1 MAGKFLDLVSI
12 PLRYAIIM
20 KMNLPISLI
29 SLGYIIYCRDPKMP
43 PPPPQP
49 PQEEASG
56 DSTGTAAADAAVEAQ
71 KGEPVEKDSAG
82 QQGVGGAQV
91 ELHQLQNQ

>member
-56 DSTGTAAADAAVEAQ
+56 DSTGTAAADE
-71 KGEPVEKDSAG
+71 GESVEKDSAG